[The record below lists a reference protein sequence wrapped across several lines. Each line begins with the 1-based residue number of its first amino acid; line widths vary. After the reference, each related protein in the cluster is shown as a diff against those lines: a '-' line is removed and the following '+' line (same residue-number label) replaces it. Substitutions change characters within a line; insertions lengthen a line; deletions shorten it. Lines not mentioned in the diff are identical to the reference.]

1 MNKGK
6 RIGLIIGTAILS
18 IILVVVFS
26 TVAVR
31 STTVKKS
38 VDLGNKYLAEGNYEE
53 DIIAFE
59 KAIKIDSKNTDIKET
74 LDVLYIYEEVV
85 ELIAEGEID
94 KAQEKLEEIKDMPKF
109 DIIKE
114 YVNEIEEELEV
125 NLNGLGNSI
134 QNIISGGRVAY
145 DKEYVYYTEGNI
157 MGNNL
162 NGIYRKNIEND
173 EITVVSN
180 DRGSYINIYD
190 DYLYYTTSDFG
201 LSTEFEVI
209 RIKKDG
215 TNRDVIASVQDNVGS
230 DFIQIIDNKLYYVV
244 NLDGD
249 NEYSTT
255 MALMSMDLDTL
266 EKEEVLQT
274 QKNIGSLLLLKN
286 PDNTIDL
293 YINNYNLY
301 LQVIKDIENSNK
313 EVDYVD
319 INKKI
324 KSVLGSDKEGIY
336 FISGAIYNDTTYEN
350 TETIYFKAYDS
361 DNYQTKYTYL
371 KSVSSISGTGG
382 FILGD
387 SYIYFRDLDES
398 VSYGGFGDRGDDKIN
413 KVSLDNKK
421 ESKVKDV
428 SIRRQVAQID
438 YYYDNLY
445 EVKGYLAYY
454 DGNYEFIIDKD
465 IEIRKLKSSNSELEE
480 DKELENKGEEEKDIV
495 LEISDNEFSKL
506 NQIMT
511 ETLFDGY
518 DRENPDMDK
527 IIYRAFKRA
536 NDSNYTYTDLDG
548 YIFGIKSKEVVDSTI
563 KSLFNLKID
572 STTLT
577 DDLSD
582 LKEDLYKVGFVNDK
596 YYKIEAT
603 SFDKFHQVRIANS
616 IIKKN
621 DGTYYIEFTEYEA
634 DRPDKVNWFFT
645 EELDRDFINREE
657 YLIVTGSGFAEIKEE
672 VVNGEEIRYFTKFKM
687 N

>member
-1 MNKGK
+1 MNNGK
-6 RIGLIIGTAILS
+6 RLGIIGIAILS

-38 VDLGNKYLAEGNYEE
+38 VDLGNKYLAEGNYKEA
-53 DIIAFE
+53 IIAFE
-59 KAIKIDSKNTDIKET
+59 KAIKIDSKNTEVKET
-74 LDVLYIYEEVV
+74 LDVLYVYEEVI
-85 ELIAEGEID
+85 ELIEEGEID
-94 KAQEKLEEIKDMPKF
+94 KAQEKLEEIKDMTKF

-114 YVNEIEEELEV
+114 YVNEVEKELEV
-125 NLNGLGNSI
+125 NLNGLGNST
-134 QNIISGGRVAY
+134 QNIISGGLVAY
-145 DKEYVYYTEGNI
+145 DKEYVYYSDSNI

-162 NGIYRKNIEND
+162 KGINKKNMDND

-190 DYLYYTTSDFG
+190 DYLYYTTSNFG
-201 LSTEFEVI
+201 VSIDYEVI

-215 TNRDVIASVQDNVGS
+215 TNREVIASVQDNVGS
-230 DFIQIIDNKLYYVV
+230 DFIQIIDKKLYYVV

-249 NEYSTT
+249 NESSTR

-266 EKEEVLQT
+266 NKEEVLQT
-274 QKNIGSLLLLKN
+274 EKNIGSLLLLKN
-286 PDNTIDL
+286 LDNTIDL
-293 YINNYNLY
+293 YINNYNIY
-301 LQVIKDIENSNK
+301 LQVIKDIENGNK
-313 EVDYVD
+313 EIEYVD
-319 INKKI
+319 TNKKI
-324 KSVLGSDKEGIY
+324 ESVLGYDKEGIY
-336 FISGAIYNDTTYEN
+336 FISIDEYNTAIY
-350 TETIYFKAYDS
+350 ETKKTICFKAYDS
-361 DNYQTKYTYL
+361 ENYEAKYTYRN
-371 KSVSSISGTGG
+371 SNGIGG

-387 SYIYFRDLDES
+387 SYIYLRYLDSS
-398 VSYGGFGDRGDDKIN
+398 VIYGGFGDRGDDKVN
-413 KVSLDNKK
+413 KVSLDNKM

-454 DGNYEFIIDKD
+454 NGDGEFIIDKD
-465 IEIRKLKSSNSELEE
+465 IEVRNLKSSNRESEDEN
-480 DKELENKGEEEKDIV
+480 ELENNDEGEKDIV
-495 LEISDNEFSKL
+495 LEISDSEFSKL

-527 IIYRAFKRA
+527 IIYKTYKRA
-536 NDSNYTYTDLDG
+536 NDSNYTYHEDLDG
-548 YIFGIKSKEVVDSTI
+548 YIFGIKNKDVVDNTM

-577 DDLSD
+577 DDLSE
-582 LKEDLYKVGFVNDK
+582 LKKDFYKVGFINDK
-596 YYKIEAT
+596 YYKSEAV
-603 SFDKFHQVRIANS
+603 SFDKFYQVRIANS

-645 EELDRDFINREE
+645 ENLDRDFINREK

-672 VVNGEEIRYFTKFKM
+672 IVNGEEIRYFTKFKI

>member
-26 TVAVR
+26 TIAVR

-53 DIIAFE
+53 AIIAFE

-109 DIIKE
+109 DIIKD
-114 YVNEIEEELEV
+114 YVEEVEEELGL

-134 QNIISGGRVAY
+134 QNIISGGLVAY

-157 MGNNL
+157 MGNNP
-162 NGIYRKNIEND
+162 NGIYKKNIESE
-173 EITVVSN
+173 EIEVVSN
-180 DRGSYINIYD
+180 DRGMYINIYD

-201 LSTEFEVI
+201 LSIDYEVI

-215 TNRDVIASVQDNVGS
+215 TNREVIASVQDNVGS
-230 DFIQIIDNKLYYVV
+230 DVIQVIDNKLYYVV

-249 NEYSTT
+249 NEYSTR
-255 MALMSMDLDTL
+255 MALMSINLDTL
-266 EKEEVLQT
+266 EKTEVLQT
-274 QKNIGSLLLLKN
+274 NKGEPLLLKN
-286 PDNTIDL
+286 PDNTIDI
-293 YINNYNLY
+293 YIDTYFGDSY
-301 LQVIKDIENSNK
+301 LQVVKNIENGNK
-313 EVDYVD
+313 EVENVD
-319 INKKI
+319 IGRQA
-324 KSVLGSDKEGIY
+324 KSVLGADKEGIY
-336 FISGAIYNDTTYEN
+336 FISIDGYDTTIYEA
-350 TETIYFKAYDS
+350 TKTIYFKSYDN
-361 DNYQTKYTYL
+361 DNYEAKYTY
-371 KSVSSISGTGG
+371 SAQEIEGIGG

-387 SYIYFRDLDES
+387 SYMYFRDLDES
-398 VSYGGFGDRGDDKIN
+398 VSYGGFGDLGNDEIN

-421 ESKVKDV
+421 VSKVKDV
-428 SIRRQVAQID
+428 SIRRQIAQID

-454 DGNYEFIIDKD
+454 NGNNEFVIDRD
-465 IEIRKLKSSNSELEE
+465 IEVRKVKSSNSESE
-480 DKELENKGEEEKDIV
+480 DEKELEAEEEEEKDIV
-495 LEISDNEFSKL
+495 FEISDSEFSKL
-506 NQIMT
+506 NQIMS

-518 DRENPDMDK
+518 DRENPDIDK
-527 IIYRAFKRA
+527 IVYEAFKITE
-536 NDSNYTYTDLDG
+536 DSNYSYTTDSDG
-548 YIFGIKSKEVVDSTI
+548 VIYDVKTKEAVDNTMKSI
-563 KSLFNLKID
+563 FNLEID
-572 STTLT
+572 SESLT

-582 LKEDLYKVGFVNDK
+582 LRNDF
-596 YYKIEAT
+596 YKIAFIDGKYHKFAT
-603 SFDKFHQVRIANS
+603 QGTPKVYNAKIANS

-634 DRPDKVNWFFT
+634 DRPDHVNWFFPT
-645 EELDRDFINREE
+645 DLDRDFLNREK

-672 VVNGEEIRYFTKFKM
+672 VVNGEEIHYFTKFKM

>member
-18 IILVVVFS
+18 IILVAVFS

-38 VDLGNKYLAEGNYEE
+38 IDLGNKYLAEGNYEE
-53 DIIAFE
+53 AIIAFE
-59 KAIKIDSKNTDIKET
+59 KAIKIDSKNTEVKET
-74 LDVLYIYEEVV
+74 LDVLYVYEDVV

-109 DIIKE
+109 DIIKD
-114 YVNEIEEELEV
+114 YVNEIEEELEL

-157 MGNNL
+157 SNPS
-162 NGIYRKNIEND
+162 GIYKKNIESGESEVISKDSARYMN
-173 EITVVSN
+173 V
-180 DRGSYINIYD
+180 YD
-190 DYLYYTTSDFG
+190 DYLYYTTAYDG
-201 LSTEFEVI
+201 IDPEFQII

-215 TNRDVIASVQDNVGS
+215 TNREVIADVQDNIYIAN
-230 DFIQIIDNKLYYVV
+230 IQIIDNKLYYTAYV
-244 NLDGD
+244 GD
-249 NEYSTT
+249 FIERY
-255 MALMSMDLDTL
+255 LMSIDLDTQEKTKVL
-266 EKEEVLQT
+266 EITEGMPS
-274 QKNIGSLLLLKN
+274 ILLKN
-286 PDNTIDL
+286 PDNTIDM
-293 YINNYNLY
+293 YINTYSEEASLK
-301 LQVIKDIENSNK
+301 VVKDIESGNQELETVGES
-313 EVDYVD
+313 E
-319 INKKI
+319 KI
-324 KSVLGSDKEGIY
+324 TSILGANNEGIY
-336 FISGAIYNDTTYEN
+336 FTSDSGYNSRG
-350 TETIYFKAYDS
+350 ETIYFKYYD
-361 DNYQTKYTYL
+361 DNNYKTYTNLEYL
-371 KSVSSISGTGG
+371 EGSIA
-382 FILGD
+382 GD
-387 SYIYFRDLDES
+387 SYIYYIDLDES
-398 VSYGGFGDRGDDKIN
+398 VGVLSIDEVGNDKIKKLSLDSN
-413 KVSLDNKK
+413 KV
-421 ESKVKDV
+421 SKVKDV
-428 SIRRQVAQID
+428 SIRRQKAETD
-438 YYYDNLY
+438 SYYDNLY

-454 DGNYEFIIDKD
+454 NGYSEFVLDKD
-465 IEIRKLKSSNSELEE
+465 IQIRNVKSLNSESEDNETEEE
-480 DKELENKGEEEKDIV
+480 DII
-495 LEISDNEFSKL
+495 LEISDSEFAQL
-506 NQIMT
+506 NQLMT

-527 IIYRAFKRA
+527 IIYKTFKRA

-548 YIFGIKSKEVVDSTI
+548 YIFGIKSKDVVDTTM

-572 STTLT
+572 STILT
-577 DDLSD
+577 DDLSE

-596 YYKIEAT
+596 YYKREAA

-645 EELDRDFINREE
+645 ENLDRDFINREE
-657 YLIVTGSGFAEIKEE
+657 YLIVSGSGFAEIKEE